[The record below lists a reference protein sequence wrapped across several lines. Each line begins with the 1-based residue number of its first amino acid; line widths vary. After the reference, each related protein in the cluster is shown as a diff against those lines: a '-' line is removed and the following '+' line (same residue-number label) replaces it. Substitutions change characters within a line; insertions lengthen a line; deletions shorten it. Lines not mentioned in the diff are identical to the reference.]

1 MRLKTSALRSWIPVA
16 VLLGF
21 AIPAHVQAQFGI
33 GVRASTLGIGAEVS
47 YRPSDRFGVR
57 GGFNY
62 FQLTKDSDVQGIAYE
77 VTPHLENGTAIV
89 DFFPLGGS
97 FHVSAGVLF
106 NHNEGRLVARLTED
120 VTIGNDTY
128 TPSQVG
134 SLAGVVDFKKTAP
147 YAGIGFSGQGRVS
160 FLFDLGVG
168 FTGTPRANLTGTT
181 NLVGQQK
188 TEFDANVLSEQ
199 TQLRAD
205 IADKSYLKYHP
216 VLSLGLRIGI

>member
-1 MRLKTSALRSWIPVA
+1 MRFKSAAIGSSTLAVA
-16 VLLGF
+16 ILGF
-21 AIPAHVQAQFGI
+21 AVPARLQAQFG
-33 GVRASTLGIGAEVS
+33 VAARASTLGLGAELS
-47 YRPSDRFGVR
+47 YRPSDRVGVR

-62 FQLTKDSDVQGIAYE
+62 FQLTRESDVQGIAYR
-77 VTPHLENGTAIV
+77 VTPHLENGTVIL

-97 FHVSAGVLF
+97 FHLSGGLLF

-120 VTIGNDTY
+120 VVIGNDTY

-134 SLAGVVDFKKTAP
+134 SLTGIVDFKKTAP

-181 NLVGQQK
+181 NLTGQAKAQ
-188 TEFDANVLSEQ
+188 FDADILSEQ
-199 TQLRAD
+199 VQLRAD

-216 VLSLGLRIGI
+216 VLSLGLKIGL